1 MFPTIPTIKKS
12 AGRPPSNS
20 ISKQNENLPQITLPI
35 DVLVDLA
42 ISVVYARYQSDGK
55 SNTDIIN
62 AVCKRRKIVNRDDKN
77 KITRIVNLLPRDTE
91 NPLKDVEGL
100 KKVVFP

>member
-55 SNTDIIN
+55 SNTGGE
-62 AVCKRRKIVNRDDKN
+62 
-77 KITRIVNLLPRDTE
+77 L
-91 NPLKDVEGL
+91 
-100 KKVVFP
+100 